1 MSRRVVITSV
11 GVISSLGFSVDEII
25 SRLKQKNIH
34 LERPSFDQDVVTC
47 PVPGFD
53 IKAFTGRFK
62 NVRYLNRGA
71 QFCVASA
78 MAAIKDAGLDK
89 KPLSE
94 AGLFVGV
101 GPNLDISNEWPQTCS
116 GKIDSNAL
124 KALWILRFIPNTAA
138 SIISALAGVHGE
150 SLTLGTACT
159 ASLQAIGEAFRKIK
173 DAYLDIAL
181 AGGGDSRLSQG
192 GILAYRKAQALF
204 SAKGDPERKYAPFDK
219 NRNGFVPG
227 EGGAFFLL
235 EELEHARNRGA
246 NILGEICGSGS
257 SMDGHSMTAPEP
269 CGKWPEAAVVEALNE
284 AQRSPD
290 EIDVVSAHGTGT
302 FLNDEMEATLIDRLY
317 TKNRPKVLA
326 LKSWIGH
333 ISAACGAVELA
344 VLLGCLKEGYLPEI
358 RNLKEPCHDRVNFV
372 RQETNDSPN
381 TIVIE
386 NFGFGGQNSALVI
399 RKWNKS
405 R

>member
-11 GVISSLGFSVDEII
+11 GVVSSLGFSVDEII
-25 SRLKQKNIH
+25 SRLKQKEIY
-34 LERPSFDQDVVTC
+34 LQRPSFDQDVVTC
-47 PVPGFD
+47 PVQGFD

-62 NVRYLNRGA
+62 NARYLNRGA

-78 MAAIKDAGLDK
+78 IAAIKDAGLDEK
-89 KPLSE
+89 SLSE

-101 GPNLDISNEWPQTCS
+101 GPNLDISNECPRILS

-124 KALWILRFIPNTAA
+124 KALWMLRFVPNTAA
-138 SIISALAGVHGE
+138 SIISALAGIHGE

-204 SAKGDPERKYAPFDK
+204 SAKGNPEREYAPFDK
-219 NRNGFVPG
+219 NRNGFIPG

-235 EELEHARNRGA
+235 EELNHALNRGE
-246 NILGEICGSGS
+246 NILCEVCGSGS

-269 CGKWPEAAVVEALNE
+269 YGKWPEAAVVAALNE
-284 AQRSPD
+284 AQRSSE

-302 FLNDEMEATLIDRLY
+302 LLNDEMEATLIERLY
-317 TKNRPKVLA
+317 GKNQPKIVA

-344 VLLGCLKEGYLPEI
+344 VLLGCLNNGYLPAI
-358 RNLKEPCHDRVNFV
+358 RNLKNPCHDRVNFV
-372 RQETNDSPN
+372 RQETNEPFN
-381 TIVIE
+381 TIVID

-405 R
+405 